1 MKACE
6 IPPPGWPGTVGIFV
20 KRLKFRCLAPFVM
33 TKPAMKKSGSKAAS
47 PIVDNTTVNTLFK
60 TRARESRRREA
71 GDKVS
76 EPVTR
81 LRAAYASLP
90 SRLDTPDVRDA
101 SALIA
106 ATP

>member
-47 PIVDNTTVNTLFK
+47 PIVHNTTVNTLFK

-76 EPVTR
+76 EPTLMLMLRRKQCEPAGCSYALR
-81 LRAAYASLP
+81 LAPEQR
-90 SRLDTPDVRDA
+90 
-101 SALIA
+101 IG
-106 ATP
+106 